1 MKVLITND
9 KLYKLPNTSGPENIK
24 GAKINKFLIQCFA
37 LIKFKIDN
45 IISKFDKLHLLL
57 ENK

>member
-1 MKVLITND
+1 MKVLITKD
-9 KLYKLPNTSGPENIK
+9 KLYKFPNTLGPENIK

-45 IISKFDKLHLLL
+45 IILKLNKLHLLL